1 MKGLTSFDDLRTV
14 DGQLFEWKEACVALG
29 LIESDKNADEI
40 LDEGRHM
47 QGGFG
52 LRYLFVMVLLELQPV
67 DHLVLWNKYKEFIAS
82 DCLYILRRDFQSL
95 LIPIGK
101 EESYAEQY
109 TLYLID
115 GLLEHHST
123 PELIED
129 LARNYLP
136 GPTVNFDTFSDIL
149 NRLLREEM
157 SYTITPDEA
166 QLAWN
171 KLNPDQLNA
180 AERIMAA
187 VNSNNDNEFGTPGA
201 LFFSNWAGGTG
212 KTMVQNTIMQK
223 LRSEKKVALA
233 VVSSGIVST
242 LL

>member
-1 MKGLTSFDDLRTV
+1 
-14 DGQLFEWKEACVALG
+14 
-29 LIESDKNADEI
+29 
-40 LDEGRHM
+40 
-47 QGGFG
+47 
-52 LRYLFVMVLLELQPV
+52 
-67 DHLVLWNKYKEFIAS
+67 
-82 DCLYILRRDFQSL
+82 
-95 LIPIGK
+95 
-101 EESYAEQY
+101 
-109 TLYLID
+109 
-115 GLLEHHST
+115 LEHHST

-136 GPTVNFDTFSDIL
+136 VPTVNFDTFSDIL

-180 AERIMAA
+180 AERIMAT

-201 LFFSNWAGGTG
+201 LFFLNWAGGTG

-223 LRSEKKVALA
+223 LRSEKNVALA
-233 VVSSGIVST
+233 VASSGIVST
-242 LL
+242 LLQGGRTTHSRFKIPLDLDATSLCGIKKGTNLAELIKRAQVIFWDESPIQNRFDFEAVSRSL